1 MQIVQALVK
10 EIGGELCFLTGAN
23 GRGTTA
29 TLTFVLPSAES
40 RRTQI
45 TH

>member
-10 EIGGELCFLTGAN
+10 EIGGGLCFLTGAN
-23 GRGTTA
+23 GRGTTVA
-29 TLTFVLPSAES
+29 LTFVLPDPEF
-40 RRTQI
+40 RPTRT